1 MEEHATSSATALSDF
16 IDANRDAI
24 LEHWEQF
31 ARTIPSARGMN
42 TAALRD
48 HAAGLLAA
56 IAVDLRRAQS
66 EQQRAEK
73 SLGRAP
79 RGGAVTQAEL
89 HGADRVAGGFSVN
102 DAVAEFRALRASVLQ
117 LWEQANLSAEALA
130 SDELIRFNEA
140 IDQALAESLERYAVD
155 KDEHTRRFDALL
167 SSSPDLQFI
176 LDVDGTLIYA
186 NKAFMRL
193 CDAPARA
200 LIGEPVGGLCLS
212 LGPQL
217 ARDLPHV
224 VESRKPHR
232 GEISCT
238 PPSAA
243 AITYRYVL
251 MPVLNESGQVESVT
265 GTARN
270 ISELNASREK
280 IHRHAYYDSLTELP
294 NRRLFHDRL
303 VQDVRRAAR
312 TGNALA
318 LLFIDLD
325 FFKEVNDRSGHAA
338 GDQLLQECARRIAAC
353 VRGSDTVARIGGDE
367 FTVILNEVN
376 KVSHV
381 EILAQ
386 EILDALVRPFSIGGK
401 EVHISASVGITLYP
415 QDAGTPDDLVRNADQ
430 AMYVAKHAGR
440 NRFSFFT
447 VEMRDSAWAR
457 LKIIDELRH
466 ALARH
471 QLEVHYQ
478 PIVDLASEAIVK
490 AEALVRW
497 HRPQHGLVLPGE
509 FIGLAE
515 ETGLIDDIGTW
526 VMGEAAARAHQWSD
540 LIGAPFQ
547 VSVNKSPA
555 EFESRTITQSWDA
568 DLALLGRAGE
578 RIAVEITEGVLLA
591 DSPAIMERLGQ
602 LRQTGV
608 QFSIDDFGIGYSSM
622 AYLKKFKVDFLK
634 IDQSFVKDMLTNPFS
649 NVFAETIVLMAH
661 KLGLKVIAEGVETV
675 EQRDRLRTM
684 GCDYA
689 QGFLFSGARPSEE
702 FERLLSARKANA
714 ATAALPLDG

>member
-1 MEEHATSSATALSDF
+1 MEEHATSNATALSDF

-24 LEHWEQF
+24 LEHWERF

-48 HAAGLLAA
+48 HAAGILAA
-56 IAVDLRRAQS
+56 IAFDLRRAQTGL
-66 EQQRAEK
+66 ERAEK

-79 RGGAVTQAEL
+79 RSATVTQAAL

-117 LWEQANLSAEALA
+117 LWDEANRSAEALA
-130 SDELIRFNEA
+130 ADELIRFNEA

-155 KDEHTRRFDALL
+155 KEEYTRRFDTLL

-176 LDVDGTLIYA
+176 LGVDGTLIYA
-186 NKAFMRL
+186 NKAFLRL
-193 CDAPARA
+193 CEPAGQA
-200 LIGEPVGGLCLS
+200 IIGQHISGLCLS
-212 LGPQL
+212 LGPPL
-217 ARDLPHV
+217 ARALPHV
-224 VESRKPHR
+224 MASRKPYR
-232 GEISCT
+232 GEIPCT
-238 PPSAA
+238 QPSGSP
-243 AITYRYVL
+243 ITYRYVL
-251 MPVLNESGQVESVT
+251 MPVLNDSGQVESVT

-303 VQDVRRAAR
+303 IQDVRRAAR

-338 GDQLLQECARRIAAC
+338 GDQLLQECALRIAAC

-386 EILDALVRPFSIGGK
+386 EILDTLVKPFDIDGK

-415 QDAGTPDDLVRNADQ
+415 QDAGTPEDLVRNADQ
-430 AMYVAKHAGR
+430 AMYEAKHAGR
-440 NRFSFFT
+440 NQFSFFT

-466 ALARH
+466 ALARQ
-471 QLEVHYQ
+471 QLEVYYQ
-478 PIVDLASEAIVK
+478 PIVELASEAIVK

-497 HRPQHGLVLPGE
+497 QHPQHGLVLPGE

-526 VMGEAAARAHQWSD
+526 VMGEAAARAHRWSD
-540 LIGAPFQ
+540 LTGATFQ
-547 VSVNKSPA
+547 ISINKSPV
-555 EFESRTITQSWDA
+555 EFASRTITQSWDA
-568 DLALLGRAGE
+568 DLDLLGRAGE

-591 DSPAIMERLGQ
+591 ESPGIMERLDQ

-622 AYLKKFKVDFLK
+622 AYLKKFQVDFLK

-675 EQRDRLRTM
+675 EQKDRLRTM

-689 QGFLFSGARPSEE
+689 QGFLFSDARPSEE
-702 FERLLSARKANA
+702 FERLLSARKASA
-714 ATAALPLDG
+714 ATPELSR

>member
-1 MEEHATSSATALSDF
+1 MEEKSTSSATGLADF
-16 IDANRDAI
+16 IGANLDAI
-24 LEHWEQF
+24 FEQWERF
-31 ARTIPSARGMN
+31 ARSIPSARGMN
-42 TAALRD
+42 TPALRD
-48 HAAGLLAA
+48 HATGILAA
-56 IAVDLRRAQS
+56 IAADLQHAQTQH
-66 EQQRAEK
+66 EQAEK
-73 SLGRAP
+73 SIGRAP
-79 RGGAVTQAEL
+79 HGDTVTQAAL

-102 DAVAEFRALRASVLQ
+102 DAVSEFRALRASVLQ
-117 LWEQANLSAEALA
+117 LWHHANPSAVALA
-130 SDELIRFNEA
+130 SEELIRFNEA
-140 IDQALAESLERYAVD
+140 IDQALTESLERYAVD
-155 KDEHTRRFDALL
+155 KEEYTRRFDTLL
-167 SSSPDLQFI
+167 SSSPDLHYI
-176 LDVDGTLIYA
+176 LGIDGKLIYA
-186 NKAFMRL
+186 NKAFLRL
-193 CDAPARA
+193 CDHAGQPQT
-200 LIGEPVGGLCLS
+200 GEDIAGMCFT

-217 ARDLPHV
+217 ARNLPHV
-224 VESRKPHR
+224 IRSRKPYR
-232 GEISCT
+232 GEISLT
-238 PPSAA
+238 PASGA

-251 MPVLNESGQVESVT
+251 LPVLNDVGQVESVT

-270 ISELNASREK
+270 ISELNATREK

-303 VQDVRRAAR
+303 AQDVRHAAR

-338 GDQLLQECARRIAAC
+338 GDQLLQECARRIGAC
-353 VRGSDTVARIGGDE
+353 VRGTDTVARIGGDE
-367 FTVILNEVN
+367 FTVILTEVN
-376 KVSHV
+376 KILHV

-386 EILDALVRPFSIGGK
+386 EILDTLARPFSIEGK
-401 EVHISASVGITLYP
+401 EVHISASVGVTLYP
-415 QDAGTPDDLVRNADQ
+415 QDAGTPADLMRNADQ

-447 VEMRDSAWAR
+447 MEMRDSAWAR

-466 ALARH
+466 ALARQ
-471 QLEVHYQ
+471 QLEVYYQ

-497 HRPQHGLVLPGE
+497 QHPQHGLVLPGE

-526 VMGEAAARAHQWSD
+526 VMNEAAARAHQWSA
-540 LIGAPFQ
+540 LVGAPFQ
-547 VSVNKSPA
+547 ISVNKSPA
-555 EFESRTITQSWDA
+555 EFESRTITKSWDA
-568 DLALLGRAGE
+568 DLVLLGRAGE
-578 RIAVEITEGVLLA
+578 RIAVEITEGVLLT
-591 DSPAIMERLGQ
+591 DSPGILERLGQ

-634 IDQSFVKDMLTNPFS
+634 IDQSFVKDMLTNSFS
-649 NVFAETIVLMAH
+649 SVFAETIVVMAH

-675 EQRDRLRTM
+675 EQKDCLRMM

-689 QGFLFSGARPSEE
+689 QGFLFSPARPAEE
-702 FERLLSARKANA
+702 FEHLLSARKVNA
-714 ATAALPLDG
+714 TTPAISQ